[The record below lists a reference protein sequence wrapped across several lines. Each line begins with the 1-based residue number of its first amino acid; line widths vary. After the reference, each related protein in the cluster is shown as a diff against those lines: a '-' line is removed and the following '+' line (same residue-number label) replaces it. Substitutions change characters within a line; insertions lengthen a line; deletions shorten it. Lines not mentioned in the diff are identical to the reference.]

1 MCIYVIYLNCF
12 KCILELLARVKE
24 SSNDRKM
31 VCYFLPL
38 PTPAH
43 NPPLLLMLTDEEL
56 STVLQFKE
64 TTLFTWRVQ
73 MTFL

>member
-31 VCYFLPL
+31 VCYFLPSPPNL
-38 PTPAH
+38 
-43 NPPLLLMLTDEEL
+43 PLLLMLTDEEL